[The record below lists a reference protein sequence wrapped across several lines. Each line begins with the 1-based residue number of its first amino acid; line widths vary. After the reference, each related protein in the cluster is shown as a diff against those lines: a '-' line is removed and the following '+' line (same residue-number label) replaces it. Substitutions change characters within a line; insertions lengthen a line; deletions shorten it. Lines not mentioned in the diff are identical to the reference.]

1 MASKGYSINMLAKV
15 LADNSQTLEKYYINI
30 DSKVIKAAFDELI
43 SPAPTKPSKIRV
55 EINNELDELTD
66 KELKTVL
73 LFIKKRLKY

>member
-1 MASKGYSINMLAKV
+1 LYANSNCANAALAGLFPKRTKWDR
-15 LADNSQTLEKYYINI
+15 LYINI

-43 SPAPTKPSKIRV
+43 SPAPTKPSEIRV
-55 EINNELDELTD
+55 EINNELDKLTD